1 MSAIRAVR
9 SLLVGKAS
17 RKAPGASAKSAYNFY
32 VKENYARVSA
42 ATSESSVGANG
53 KVLGAEWKA
62 MSDFEK
68 QPFVASAVADKA
80 RVVAAAAAPTSDLA
94 ADFAK
99 GTIKLSASS
108 VDTLSRQ
115 IVGTVYAEIA
125 QDMIDELQTNGR
137 FTIPKVGRV
146 NMSSS
151 TGKLSFSPLGKV
163 KTDLLGDDDD
173 AMF

>member
-1 MSAIRAVR
+1 MSAAIRAVR

-17 RKAPGASAKSAYNFY
+17 RKVPGASAKSAYNYF

-42 ATSESSVGANG
+42 ATSTSDVGTNG

-68 QPFVASAVADKA
+68 QPFVASSEADKA
-80 RVVAAAAAPTSDLA
+80 RVAAAPKNELA
-94 ADFAK
+94 DDFAK

-163 KTDLLGDDDD
+163 KTELAGDDDD